1 MDRMEEIPQHISRL
15 KAAGILAA
23 VDDFSMGRTSLKY
36 LQHNSFYAVKLDGS
50 LVRGIVGNKRNQ
62 EIVSSII
69 ALGRNLDFEVMAE
82 YVETEEIRSLLESMG
97 CCQYQGYLYSPAVPL
112 QDLEEMLLEQ
122 KGNI

>member
-1 MDRMEEIPQHISRL
+1 
-15 KAAGILAA
+15 
-23 VDDFSMGRTSLKY
+23 
-36 LQHNSFYAVKLDGS
+36 
-50 LVRGIVGNKRNQ
+50 
-62 EIVSSII
+62 
-69 ALGRNLDFEVMAE
+69 MAE

>member
-1 MDRMEEIPQHISRL
+1 
-15 KAAGILAA
+15 
-23 VDDFSMGRTSLKY
+23 MGRTSLKY